1 MLTQKQ
7 KKALTQYRLIR
18 DNLNSQRSKLD
29 QAEDEAF
36 NYLIEQLKDDESP
49 PSGKTI
55 GETLKELFY
64 SGKGRTK
71 FCLTRG
77 AMPERDSGIP

>member
-1 MLTQKQ
+1 M
-7 KKALTQYRLIR
+7 IR

-29 QAEDEAF
+29 KEEDEAF
-36 NYLIEQLKDDESP
+36 NYLMEQLKDDESP
-49 PSGKTI
+49 PNGKTI

-64 SGKGRTK
+64 SDKGKTK

-77 AMPERDSGIP
+77 AMPERDCGTP